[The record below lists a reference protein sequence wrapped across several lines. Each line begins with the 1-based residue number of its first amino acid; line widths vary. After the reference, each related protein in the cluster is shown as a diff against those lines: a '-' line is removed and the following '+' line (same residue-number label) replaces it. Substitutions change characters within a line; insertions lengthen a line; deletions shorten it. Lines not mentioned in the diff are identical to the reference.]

1 VLLVLGLFVVP
12 IQSVNAQSAVYL
24 PSFTGGATRS
34 AVFANPGFFDAA
46 RGCAEKFPY
55 KSNPEHSGQLQT
67 DCLAAF
73 MKLHDAGSQAIAFM
87 RFAPAPAAIS
97 ELRRFGPVSVA
108 HADMMWAD
116 AADGWALIG
125 DSGDVVPLW
134 DVSILQHQS
143 LYKAFLKRHPDAIP
157 WSDSLSWPHARTAE
171 NGDETLTFDY
181 TLKNCRACAILGHA
195 SVTYFFTAQGKFSHV
210 ELTRITSIP
219 AKVNERYNNWPFSQ
233 ISLESYCRV

>member
-1 VLLVLGLFVVP
+1 MTVPFLLSRRVAVLIVLGLFVVP
-12 IQSVNAQSAVYL
+12 IQSVNAQSAVNL
-24 PSFTGGATRS
+24 APFAGGATRS

-46 RGCAEKFPY
+46 RACAEKSPY

-73 MKLHDAGSQAIAFM
+73 MKLHGAGSQAIALL

-108 HADMMWAD
+108 HIDMMWAD

-134 DVSILQHQS
+134 DVPSLQQQS
-143 LYKAFLKRHPDAIP
+143 LYKAFLERHPDTVL
-157 WSDSLSWPHARTAE
+157 WSDSLNWPRVRAAE
-171 NGDETLTFDY
+171 NGEEALTFDY

-195 SVTYFFTAQGKFSHV
+195 SVTYFFTAHGKFSHV
-210 ELTRITSIP
+210 ELTRITSTP
-219 AKVNERYNNWPFSQ
+219 AQVHER
-233 ISLESYCRV
+233 